1 MAGHVLNAAVHLVV
15 PAEEAVVAGQLVQ
28 LDELLFLR
36 GEGRLLVQHLAHVV
50 LRGVEVQK
58 LGELAVGDERL
69 PFHVL
74 VLVQQVGGLVQVPDF
89 LLEVLLPDLLH
100 VRVDLGLVERIVQ
113 VRLHVLAQKQVL
125 QPGGRRVEQRAV
137 VRDVLFLDHA
147 DFQVEVARD
156 AFGLRVAQV
165 HVEVHGLLLAGRQDE
180 RAEDRADVGGLGV
193 ARGADRVERMAMVR
207 DGGTARRD
215 LDGVEHELVG
225 GQVLVDLEQVRVAV
239 QVVEVLE
246 QGEVHAGFRVRVGL
260 VHGEPGREVDGQLLV
275 ADGGLKRRL
284 VGGRQPVHVLLLT
297 GLDAAHEG
305 EVAAQVV
312 VLAVA
317 VEVVAEHHGLHLDTV
332 HEDDARLGVRIGFQ
346 LLVRAGRKILPV
358 QHHVLKGFRRFLVKR
373 VHRASCSFADGCP
386 CHARGGARARC
397 RPPRRRFGVVGGM

>member
-1 MAGHVLNAAVHLVV
+1 MSDCHS
-15 PAEEAVVAGQLVQ
+15 
-28 LDELLFLR
+28 D
-36 GEGRLLVQHLAHVV
+36 
-50 LRGVEVQK
+50 
-58 LGELAVGDERL
+58 
-69 PFHVL
+69 VL